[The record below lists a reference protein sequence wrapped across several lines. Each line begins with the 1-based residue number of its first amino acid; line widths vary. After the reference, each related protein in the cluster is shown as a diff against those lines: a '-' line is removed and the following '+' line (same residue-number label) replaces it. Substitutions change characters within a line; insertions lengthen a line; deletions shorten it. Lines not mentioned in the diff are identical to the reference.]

1 MANSDLVQ
9 SLLRGLDL
17 VELLADHPEGLHL
30 NDIAAKVG
38 LKKPTAHNLL
48 RTLAARGFAARDEAG
63 RYTAG
68 PALAAAADKVRRG
81 ERAKTLDDALLALV
95 RKFPDHVLTV
105 AELTASAVKCVLRV
119 SPDRPGIVQRPE
131 HREFMPYSSV
141 SAVVVQAADRQAAQS
156 LELLYPFDEYG
167 AGLWGTAENFAA
179 ELEEVAHDGCFAR
192 ESNGHFAFA
201 FAMPEN
207 HALGFSIRHD
217 APAPLEPYLEAAAE
231 FRRQVWGGV
240 Q

>member
-30 NDIAAKVG
+30 NDLAAQTG
-38 LKKPTAHNLL
+38 LKKPTPHNLL
-48 RTLAARGFAARDEAG
+48 RTRVSRGFAARDEAG

-68 PALAAAADKVRRG
+68 PALAAAAETIRRG
-81 ERAKTLDDALLALV
+81 ARTKRLEAALLALS

-105 AELTASAVKCVLRV
+105 AALTPSAVRCVLRI
-119 SPDRPGIVQRPE
+119 SPDQPGVVQHPE
-131 HREFMPYSSV
+131 NREFMPYSSA
-141 SAVVVQAADRQAAQS
+141 SAIVVQAADRQAVQS

-167 AGLWGTAENFAA
+167 AGLWGTVENFAA

-192 ESNGHFAFA
+192 ESGGHFAFA

-207 HALGFSIRHD
+207 HALGFSIRQA
-217 APAPLEPYLEAAAE
+217 APAPVEPYLEAAAE
-231 FRRQVWGGV
+231 FRRQVWGGAE
-240 Q
+240 

>member
-17 VELLADHPEGLHL
+17 VELLSDHPEGLHL
-30 NDIAAKVG
+30 NDLAARVG

-68 PALAAAADKVRRG
+68 PALAAAAERVRRG
-81 ERAKTLDDALLALV
+81 ARAKAPAAARSALA

-105 AELTASAVKCVLRV
+105 ATLTPSAVKCELRI
-119 SPDRPGIVQRPE
+119 SPDQPGVVQHPE

-141 SAVVVQAADRQAAQS
+141 SAIVLQAADRQAAQS

-201 FAMPEN
+201 FVMPEN
-207 HALGFSIRHD
+207 HALGFSLRHA
-217 APAPLEPYLEAAAE
+217 APAPLEPYLEGAAE
-231 FRRQVWGGV
+231 FRRQVWGGP

>member
-17 VELLADHPEGLHL
+17 VEMLVAHPEGMHL
-30 NDIAAKVG
+30 NDLAAQAN

-48 RTLAARGFAARDEAG
+48 RTLVSRGFAARDEAG

-68 PALAAAADKVRRG
+68 PALAAAAEKVRRG
-81 ERAKTLDDALLALV
+81 ERAQTFEAALTALS

-105 AELTASAVKCVLRV
+105 AALTPSAVKCVLRV
-119 SPDRPGIVQRPE
+119 SPDRPGIVQHPE
-131 HREFMPYSSV
+131 NREFMPYSSV
-141 SAVVVQAADRQAAQS
+141 SAVVVQAADRQAAQN

-167 AGLWGTAENFAA
+167 AGLWGTIENFTA
-179 ELEEVAHDGCFAR
+179 ELEEIAHDGCFAR

-201 FAMPEN
+201 FIMPEN
-207 HALGFSIRHD
+207 HALGFSIRHA
-217 APAPLEPYLEAAAE
+217 APAPIEPYLEAAAE
-231 FRRQVWGGV
+231 FRRRVWGDKV
-240 Q
+240 